1 MFILFSKLSYI
12 FLVINDVHFPSYA
25 DDKFERWSNFERWIL
40 TNGYDTGLFLH
51 LLQKSENQMFSHVFR
66 GYRKREVAW
75 NGSRNLLKQQFW
87 DLL

>member
-51 LLQKSENQMFSHVFR
+51 PL
-66 GYRKREVAW
+66 
-75 NGSRNLLKQQFW
+75 
-87 DLL
+87 